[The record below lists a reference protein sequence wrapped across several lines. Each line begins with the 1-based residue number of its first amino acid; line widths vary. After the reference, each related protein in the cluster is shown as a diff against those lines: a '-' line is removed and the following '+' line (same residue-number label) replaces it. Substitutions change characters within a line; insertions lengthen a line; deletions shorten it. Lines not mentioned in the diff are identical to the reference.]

1 MTSQQHQSCN
11 VELSAQ
17 QQERAEAQLVVLA
30 LLKQAA
36 QHAGHSYTLSH
47 NAPLNSQYFL
57 LLFRLLCHLEGSTSM
72 QDVSLRQVFKMWHA
86 LCRWRGCSAS
96 LPQSTPPWHSSRTTS
111 PVLTPPAC
119 LPWPTCM
126 QRMSARYA
134 TCAEDIV
141 APAKKASRLQHG
153 LLSLLC
159 TPPPPMPLPST
170 AFFAL
175 QNQHCIAANLSGC
188 SAVMQTCALHVCW
201 QNMHSH
207 IVQNMI
213 DGSLHCIDA
222 GQPSS

>member
-141 APAKKASRLQHG
+141 APAKKASRLQHA

-159 TPPPPMPLPST
+159 TPPLQCLYHRLPFLPCRTST
-170 AFFAL
+170 AL
-175 QNQHCIAANLSGC
+175 Q
-188 SAVMQTCALHVCW
+188 QTCRL
-201 QNMHSH
+201 
-207 IVQNMI
+207 
-213 DGSLHCIDA
+213 
-222 GQPSS
+222 